1 MKNMIFSE
9 LYSIY
14 YQVVARIL
22 RAALDHP
29 LKEQEFRQIIEE
41 YAFHESILNI
51 EPAFAKRRW
60 QLLRED
66 GTTILR
72 HAPSMPLTLVQK
84 RWLKSIFLDPRMHLF
99 QDDVLDEMERLG
111 LKEIEPLF
119 TPDDYEI
126 FDRYADGDPYE
137 DEGYLKNFRQILD
150 AMKNQ
155 YPLSIH
161 TENHRGS
168 LTQMVLIPQYFEY
181 SEKDDKIRLIGSDNR
196 QGRTI
201 NLARI
206 QRCERA
212 ARECCLQ
219 MTQMPMPKSRYVM
232 FELIDKRNALERV
245 LLHFAHF
252 EKQAERLE
260 ENHYKIKVWYDKDDE
275 TELVIRILSFGPMI
289 KVTEPV
295 RFVKLIKERLQN
307 QRSCGH

>member
-1 MKNMIFSE
+1 MIFSE

-22 RAALDHP
+22 TAALDHP

-41 YAFHESILNI
+41 YAFYESILNI
-51 EPAFAKRRW
+51 EPAFEKRRW
-60 QLLRED
+60 QLLKED
-66 GTTILR
+66 GTTIL
-72 HAPSMPLTLVQK
+72 HHVPSMPLTLIQK
-84 RWLKSIFLDPRMHLF
+84 QWLKAIFLDPRIHLF
-99 QDDVLDEMERLG
+99 QDDISDEIDRLE
-111 LKEIEPLF
+111 LNDIEPLF
-119 TPDDYEI
+119 TREDYEI
-126 FDRYADGDPYE
+126 FDQYADGDHYE
-137 DEGYLKNFRQILD
+137 DESYIKNFRQILD
-150 AMKNQ
+150 AIKNQ
-155 YPLSIH
+155 YPLNIH

-168 LTQMVLIPQYFEY
+168 LTQMVLIPQYLEY

-196 QGRTI
+196 RGRTI

-206 QRCERA
+206 QKCERA
-212 ARECCLQ
+212 AKEYHIH
-219 MTQMPMPKSRYVM
+219 MDKMPIPQSRYVI

-252 EKQAERLE
+252 EKQAERLK
-260 ENHYKIKVWYDKDDE
+260 ENYYKVKVWYDKDDE